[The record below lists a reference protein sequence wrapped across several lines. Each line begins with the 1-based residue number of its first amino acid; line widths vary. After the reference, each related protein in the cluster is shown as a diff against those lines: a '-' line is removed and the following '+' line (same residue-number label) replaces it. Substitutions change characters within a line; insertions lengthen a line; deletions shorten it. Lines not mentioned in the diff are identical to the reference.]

1 MAQTTKGRVVISR
14 NPEEALKLAAAVYK
28 KHVADGPASEL
39 NNLDSAYNWNVTGPT
54 IATCLA
60 FHDDAESFKSKMEEA
75 YRNRDALLAPIDDIV
90 RGSSAYLKGKYSKN
104 PKKLGDWGYPVDDT
118 PKVKK
123 KKA

>member
-1 MAQTTKGRVVISR
+1 MQVV
-14 NPEEALKLAAAVYK
+14 L
-28 KHVADGPASEL
+28 
-39 NNLDSAYNWNVTGPT
+39 WVTYITT

-75 YRNRDALLAPIDDIV
+75 YRNRDALLAPIEDIV

>member
-1 MAQTTKGRVVISR
+1 
-14 NPEEALKLAAAVYK
+14 
-28 KHVADGPASEL
+28 
-39 NNLDSAYNWNVTGPT
+39 
-54 IATCLA
+54 
-60 FHDDAESFKSKMEEA
+60 MEEA